1 MKILSVNAKYPGS
14 THDSFIWNNSNV
26 LPAMTQLHRT
36 YPGSYY
42 LLGKRCTLC
51 ITYHHARAYI
61 DIKFLY
67 CR

>member
-26 LPAMTQLHRT
+26 LPAMKELSQT

-42 LLGKRCTLC
+42 LLGN
-51 ITYHHARAYI
+51 IIYI
-61 DIKFLY
+61 NE
-67 CR
+67 